1 MEVTVV
7 PTSSDTSSSSPTLE
21 KNFNGFRKRF
31 QDPATQHLPRIVLD
45 ESGAICDFT
54 LPARRLLEYR
64 ANEPLNTSFFS
75 LVHGKNLYQVMRDV
89 ADMVCYGREEAS
101 WLLRLRTGQGRWRWY
116 RAHVH
121 NKLDGPEGAL
131 CISLRDLD

>member
-7 PTSSDTSSSSPTLE
+7 PTSSQTSPSTPPPE
-21 KNFNGFRKRF
+21 KNFDGLRKRF
-31 QDPATQHLPRIVLD
+31 HPQVSEHLPRIIVD
-45 ESGAICDFT
+45 ESGAICDLT

-64 ANEPLNTSFFS
+64 ANEPLKTSFFS